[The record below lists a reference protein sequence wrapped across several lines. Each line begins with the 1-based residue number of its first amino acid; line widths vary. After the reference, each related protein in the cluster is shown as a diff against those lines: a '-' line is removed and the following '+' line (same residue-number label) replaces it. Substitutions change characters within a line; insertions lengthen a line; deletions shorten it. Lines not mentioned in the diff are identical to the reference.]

1 MVNRISVVIPHMPS
15 VPGASEALGICVNS
29 LQGCDELIIMVND
42 GIGYA
47 KAVNQGLAV
56 ATGDYLIVANND
68 TAMIEGTLRDM
79 TFIDT
84 VTVPRITPHPRDEMP
99 RCFFC
104 MPRWVY
110 EATKGY
116 DERFEGGYFEDDD
129 FIRRLDLLEIPVATV
144 NRVAVH
150 HHDGG
155 GLTMKHIGEQ
165 ENFDRNK
172 VVYERKWER
181 YGNS

>member
-1 MVNRISVVIPHMPS
+1 MSRISVIIPHMPS
-15 VPGASEALGICVNS
+15 VPGAPEALGACVNN
-29 LQGCDELIIMVND
+29 LMGCDELIIMVND

-56 ATGDYLIVANND
+56 ATGDFLIVANND
-68 TAMIEGTLRDM
+68 TVMIEGTLRDLAYQA
-79 TFIDT
+79 I
-84 VTVPRITPHPRDEMP
+84 VTVPRISPPPRDENP

-129 FIRRLDLLEIPVATV
+129 FIKRLNELDIPICTINKVAI
-144 NRVAVH
+144 H
-150 HHDGG
+150 HKDGG
-155 GLTMKHIGEQ
+155 GMTMKHIGEQ

-172 VVYERKWER
+172 AVYERKWR
-181 YGNS
+181 TDG